1 MLTELGAT
9 AAEDRVYGLL
19 VTAVSACE
27 HEIAGATGLSP
38 DDVRIALASL
48 IERGLAEPMAD
59 TPSRFVAASPSVLES
74 MISERQAELRAAQ
87 ETLDR
92 LSAQYRANRLARTAD
107 GIFEILRGEDALRD
121 CSLSLLRSARSEVL
135 NFIKPPLIAL
145 QPEEQI
151 GPGDSVR
158 NRIIYET
165 CALKEPGM
173 IDALRTGLLA
183 RDEARA
189 HPELPIK
196 MLAVDKRVALVP
208 LAQHDTTP
216 VGVLVRE
223 SAVLDALCALFEHVW
238 ATAIPLHIQGMSNG
252 HPHPSSVLCDEA
264 RELLSLLLAGL
275 SDEAIAMHRGMSVRT
290 VQRKVHALMELAN
303 VRTRMQL
310 AWVAA
315 SRQWLA
321 DAAVEPEAEVDGPA
335 PQTRG
340 GPIVRIDG

>member
-48 IERGLAEPMAD
+48 IERGLAERMPE
-59 TPSRFVAASPSVLES
+59 TPSRFVAASPSVVES
-74 MISERQAELRAAQ
+74 MISERLSRVANGAAD
-87 ETLDR
+87 TR
-92 LSAQYRANRLARTAD
+92 PASSQYRANSLARTAD
-107 GIFEILRGEDALRD
+107 GVFEIIRGEDALRD

-135 NFIKPPLIAL
+135 NLIKPPLIAV

-165 CALKEPGM
+165 CALKQPGM

-183 RDEARA
+183 RDEARV

-196 MLAVDKRVALVP
+196 MLAVDQSGRRSFRSRS
-208 LAQHDTTP
+208 TTP
-216 VGVLVRE
+216 RRSE
-223 SAVLDALCALFEHVW
+223 SWCARAPCSTRCCALFEHVW
-238 ATAIPLHIQGMSNG
+238 ATAIPLHVQGMSNG
-252 HPHPSSVLCDEA
+252 QPPAVVGSLRRGRASSCLCCSPA
-264 RELLSLLLAGL
+264 SATRRSPCTAG
-275 SDEAIAMHRGMSVRT
+275 
-290 VQRKVHALMELAN
+290 
-303 VRTRMQL
+303 
-310 AWVAA
+310 
-315 SRQWLA
+315 
-321 DAAVEPEAEVDGPA
+321 
-335 PQTRG
+335 
-340 GPIVRIDG
+340 